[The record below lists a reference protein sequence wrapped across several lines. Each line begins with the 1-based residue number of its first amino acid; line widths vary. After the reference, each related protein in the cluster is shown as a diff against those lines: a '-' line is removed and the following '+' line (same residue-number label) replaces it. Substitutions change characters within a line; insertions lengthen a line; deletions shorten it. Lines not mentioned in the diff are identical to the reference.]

1 MITDSNYEI
10 LSAVHDY
17 WQKLENLNIE
27 RYRLIERLETSAD
40 IQDSACRSLARIGL
54 QELTLAPALESLQQ
68 TVNTVALEIK
78 KDYAK

>member
-1 MITDSNYEI
+1 MITNNSSVLI
-10 LSAVHDY
+10 AVHEY

-40 IQDSACRSLARIGL
+40 VQDSACRSHARIGL